1 MATHRD
7 PALAILDPHEG
18 LRREMALLQS
28 VVDGDRQ
35 AGLLLWRC
43 APSIVVPRR
52 LTHKP
57 GFDRA
62 CEAMAGRG
70 WPVIVRD
77 TGGDLTPQSPGLINV
92 ALAFRQ
98 RRADGGIRD
107 SYLKLCNPLID
118 CLRGLGIEA
127 YCASVEGAFCD
138 GDYNLVVGGRKLAGT
153 AQRWRKLAPA
163 TGAADDM
170 FAVLAHAVILVD
182 EDLDTLWHVGNA
194 FYRHCG
200 LEARIDE
207 RLHVS
212 LAELLPDAGPA
223 LLEQSLERFRAC
235 FDDCLQSPCDTSDQ

>member
-1 MATHRD
+1 MTTNRD
-7 PALAILDPHEG
+7 PALEILDPHEG

-28 VVDGDRQ
+28 VVDGGRE
-35 AGLLLWRC
+35 AGVLLWRC

-57 GFDRA
+57 GYNRA
-62 CEAMAGRG
+62 CKAMGGRG

-98 RRADGGIRD
+98 RRAEGGIRD

-118 CLRGLGIEA
+118 CLRGLGIET

-138 GDYNLVVGGRKLAGT
+138 GDYNLVVDGRKLAGT
-153 AQRWRKLAPA
+153 AQRWRKLSPA

-182 EDLDTLWHVGNA
+182 EDLDTLWRVGNA

-212 LAELLPDAGPA
+212 LAELVPEADSPLLDSTLQLFRQCLEQQLPDLSKP
-223 LLEQSLERFRAC
+223 E
-235 FDDCLQSPCDTSDQ
+235 